1 MAKAPITYG
10 RNWGLMLIGV
20 NSKFRYNETNKYT
33 RQEDENAIIMETP
46 NNSKPIVTTY
56 AATVRIR
63 LNVQDTSEYAEV
75 VNNNSTEIIIKNHSI
90 SVDTIL
96 RNFDF

>member
-1 MAKAPITYG
+1 
-10 RNWGLMLIGV
+10 
-20 NSKFRYNETNKYT
+20 
-33 RQEDENAIIMETP
+33 METP